1 MPEHDV
7 KKLIIHDL
15 KDSDKLKKLII
26 HDFKRQSILSS
37 YIEIFAS

>member
-1 MPEHDV
+1 MSEHDV

-15 KDSDKLKKLII
+15 KDSDKLKKLIV
-26 HDFKRQSILSS
+26 HDFKRQSILSF